1 MPDYFKP
8 IAWRKPDTLIIH
20 TGTNDLTNG
29 VNTMKKVRKLVKVVR
44 EIDESENIKIG
55 FSSVTYR
62 KDKDLKDERNEVNV
76 KLKKYCEGKELC
88 FY

>member
-1 MPDYFKP
+1 MLDYINSTEKTWYFDHSY
-8 IAWRKPDTLIIH
+8 RYN
-20 TGTNDLTNG
+20 GLTNG
-29 VNTMKKVRKLVKVVR
+29 VNTMKKARKLVKVVL

-76 KLKKYCEGKELC
+76 KLKK
-88 FY
+88 